1 MSEQTGNHNS
11 FDYTDEDDIKPA
23 RYIDHRKPN
32 QWHLDKTFS
41 ISHIF
46 STVAIVIGLFTWGS
60 KMDNRV
66 SIVEVEQ
73 AHLIIDGKKDNELLK
88 DNFREMQAAL
98 LRIENKLDTKVDKK

>member
-1 MSEQTGNHNS
+1 MSEPTGRHQV
-11 FDYTDEDDIKPA
+11 FEDSDDSEHPA

-73 AHLIIDGKKDNELLK
+73 AHLIRDNIKDDESMK
-88 DNFREMQAAL
+88 ESFRQVQAAL
-98 LRIENKLDTKVDKK
+98 LRIESKLDTKADKK